1 MQPTTSVRWK
11 NESKCGIMQLTI
23 SSGRNAGDPGASKK
37 IVALLLCS
45 SSLFGNNK
53 INTPLWCTLFL
64 NEVRMNTIQ
73 SDSLL
78 SEKETAALLHI
89 SPRKL
94 QDDRANRRGLPY
106 TRIVRKIFY
115 DRKDIEIYLRENT
128 VAHA

>member
-1 MQPTTSVRWK
+1 M
-11 NESKCGIMQLTI
+11 
-23 SSGRNAGDPGASKK
+23 
-37 IVALLLCS
+37 
-45 SSLFGNNK
+45 
-53 INTPLWCTLFL
+53 WCTLFL

-73 SDSLL
+73 YSLL

-94 QDDRANRRGLPY
+94 QDDRANHRGLPY

-115 DRKDIEIYLRENT
+115 DRKAIEIYLRENT

>member
-1 MQPTTSVRWK
+1 M
-11 NESKCGIMQLTI
+11 
-23 SSGRNAGDPGASKK
+23 
-37 IVALLLCS
+37 
-45 SSLFGNNK
+45 
-53 INTPLWCTLFL
+53 
-64 NEVRMNTIQ
+64 
-73 SDSLL
+73 L

-115 DRKDIEIYLRENT
+115 DRKAIEIYLRENT

>member
-1 MQPTTSVRWK
+1 MQ
-11 NESKCGIMQLTI
+11 ITI

-115 DRKDIEIYLRENT
+115 DRKAIEIYLRENT